1 MRTKIIA
8 LALATMLTVG
18 IGGVAA
24 AGASS
29 GNTAVEQMPD
39 NYTVDVTDPFDELSS
54 DEVDEAIDTASSSEQ
69 VQSSLNIG
77 DDVHFNVVA
86 VGEKVQVGIAPNP
99 DAENQ
104 LITKVGPDGTVT
116 DVFEPSLTAD
126 QSTHVDYN
134 DITLAEDGE
143 SVSFEEADNV
153 EHVDSNN
160 ITLVEDGESVSFEE
174 AVNVEHLDTDKITL
188 VEDGESISFDGDD
201 E

>member
-18 IGGVAA
+18 IGSVAA

-29 GNTAVEQMPD
+29 DNTSVEQMPD

-54 DEVDEAIDTASSSEQ
+54 DEVDEAIDTASSSER

-104 LITKVGPDGTVT
+104 LIAKVGPDDTVT

-126 QSTHVDYN
+126 QSTHVDSN
-134 DITLAEDGE
+134 NIMLVEDGESVSFEEANNVEHVDSNNTTLVEDGE

-153 EHVDSNN
+153 EHVD
-160 ITLVEDGESVSFEE
+160 
-174 AVNVEHLDTDKITL
+174 TDKTTP
-188 VEDGESISFDGDD
+188 VEDGESISFEGDN